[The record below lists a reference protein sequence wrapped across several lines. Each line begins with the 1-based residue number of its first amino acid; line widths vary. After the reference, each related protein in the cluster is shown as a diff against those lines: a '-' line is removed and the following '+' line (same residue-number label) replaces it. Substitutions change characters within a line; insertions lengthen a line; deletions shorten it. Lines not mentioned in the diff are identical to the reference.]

1 MASRSPPPAAP
12 KLRILHLAPPAGLS
26 KGLSALDLP
35 VLPTLGGTSER
46 LTTSADS
53 PAQPKPG
60 GGGAL
65 ELQTVQE
72 ERETRASVST
82 MRDASSSRSVVTK
95 EVAGYTPLSS
105 PPELPLISP

>member
-1 MASRSPPPAAP
+1 MASRSPPQAGP

-60 GGGAL
+60 GGECGRFCRADDDADREPAQGA
-65 ELQTVQE
+65 EQT
-72 ERETRASVST
+72 
-82 MRDASSSRSVVTK
+82 
-95 EVAGYTPLSS
+95 
-105 PPELPLISP
+105 

>member
-1 MASRSPPPAAP
+1 MASRSPPRAAP

-46 LTTSADS
+46 LTTPADS

-72 ERETRASVST
+72 ERTSA
-82 MRDASSSRSVVTK
+82 MRDASSSRSVVIK
-95 EVAGYTPLSS
+95 EVAGYLPLSY
-105 PPELPLISP
+105 PP